1 MRVLGVII
9 AGGKSSRM
17 GQDKALMVWKDKPLI
32 AHVAERLGPQVDV
45 LVINANK
52 NELSLKAALSLGTRG
67 SEDIIVIPDL
77 LDIGTPL
84 AGLQAALAHAVENGF
99 DAVLSA
105 PCDAPLLPENLR
117 LRLQGQGPAIAISA
131 GQAHYLTGFWPVALL
146 GLFDEGQLRR
156 VMDFAAL
163 AKVRTVEWP
172 GHPID
177 PFANINTPEDFA
189 SLSEKP

>member
-1 MRVLGVII
+1 
-9 AGGKSSRM
+9 
-17 GQDKALMVWKDKPLI
+17 MV
-32 AHVAERLGPQVDV
+32 
-45 LVINANK
+45 
-52 NELSLKAALSLGTRG
+52 
-67 SEDIIVIPDL
+67 PDL
-77 LDIGTPL
+77 LSIGTPL
-84 AGLQAALAHAVENGF
+84 AGLHAALTFASQNNF

-105 PCDAPLLPENLR
+105 PCDAPLLPEDLR
-117 LRLQGQGPAIAISA
+117 LRLQGDGPAIAISA

-163 AKVRTVEWP
+163 AKARTVEWP

-189 SLSEKP
+189 WLSEKP